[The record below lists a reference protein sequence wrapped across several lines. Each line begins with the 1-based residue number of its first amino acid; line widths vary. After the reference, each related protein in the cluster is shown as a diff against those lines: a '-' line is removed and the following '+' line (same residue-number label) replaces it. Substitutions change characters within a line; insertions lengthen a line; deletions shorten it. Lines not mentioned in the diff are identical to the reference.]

1 VADGRRKW
9 LRREEHVFGALEIS
23 HYRPKERPNSVR
35 IVHPKNDE
43 EAWWPLF
50 DETGS
55 TLFPEL
61 MAELNEIKQTTVSGL
76 VFRRDHSHR
85 RSPTPLPWITA
96 KQDLRYLR
104 GVVKKIVRAADLREE
119 LSFTSFRH
127 AGFTDGADS
136 DLSKTDGGDK
146 IAANKE
152 ALERGR
158 GSEPNDNLV
167 RIEREK
173 VGSNAALNGGGAGD

>member
-1 VADGRRKW
+1 
-9 LRREEHVFGALEIS
+9 
-23 HYRPKERPNSVR
+23 VR

-104 GVVKKIVRAADLREE
+104 GVVKKIVHAADPHARVYPPRTGRNDSSSAGRYAGVSGVARRTSS
-119 LSFTSFRH
+119 SFSE
-127 AGFTDGADS
+127 TDAGADPAIA
-136 DLSKTDGGDK
+136 LSV
-146 IAANKE
+146 ASR
-152 ALERGR
+152 L
-158 GSEPNDNLV
+158 PDN
-167 RIEREK
+167 RAR
-173 VGSNAALNGGGAGD
+173 ATPR

>member
-1 VADGRRKW
+1 MGLTNGELLLAV
-9 LRREEHVFGALEIS
+9 
-23 HYRPKERPNSVR
+23 
-35 IVHPKNDE
+35 
-43 EAWWPLF
+43 F
-50 DETGS
+50 DETGE

-61 MAELNEIKQTTVSGL
+61 MAELDEIKQTTVCGL

-127 AGFTDGADS
+127 GGFTEGADS
-136 DLSKTDGGDK
+136 DLTDAELK
-146 IAANKE
+146 PPAAIA
-152 ALERGR
+152 RR
-158 GSEPNDNLV
+158 GSCRPRQSAHGN
-167 RIEREK
+167 
-173 VGSNAALNGGGAGD
+173 S

>member
-104 GVVKKIVRAADLREE
+104 GVVKKIVRAVDLREE

-127 AGFTDGADS
+127 GGFY
-136 DLSKTDGGDK
+136 
-146 IAANKE
+146 
-152 ALERGR
+152 R
-158 GSEPNDNLV
+158 GSRQRSDG
-167 RIEREK
+167 R
-173 VGSNAALNGGGAGD
+173 